1 VELEALYDK
10 TYLSTRKRVEFFEN
24 KLNRTS
30 ENSKRGLV

>member
-1 VELEALYDK
+1 VELKAFYDE
-10 TYLSTRKRVEFFEN
+10 TYLSTRKRVEFFED